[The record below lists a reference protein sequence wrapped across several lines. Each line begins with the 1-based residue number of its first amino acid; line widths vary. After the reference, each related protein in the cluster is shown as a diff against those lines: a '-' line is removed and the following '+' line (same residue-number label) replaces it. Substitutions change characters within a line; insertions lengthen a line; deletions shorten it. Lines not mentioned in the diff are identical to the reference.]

1 MMTRKEKKPCTSN
14 QESQVVM
21 YEVEN
26 LSLEWKA
33 GEMADYDEITVVERQ
48 CKLKLI
54 GEVQTC
60 NMIS

>member
-1 MMTRKEKKPCTSN
+1 
-14 QESQVVM
+14 
-21 YEVEN
+21 
-26 LSLEWKA
+26 
-33 GEMADYDEITVVERQ
+33 MADYDEITVVERQ

>member
-26 LSLEWKA
+26 LSLE
-33 GEMADYDEITVVERQ
+33 
-48 CKLKLI
+48 
-54 GEVQTC
+54 
-60 NMIS
+60 